1 MTAPVVD
8 YRIEKAGPGMV
19 TLRATSGGRD
29 LMRMSVAIAGLTPSR
44 VANRFMSGIE
54 AECLASCRVA
64 RVLPDWPAELRAD
77 AALWQR
83 FRDSMA
89 QMPRDRAAG
98 AETEAE
104 AAAGAAGPERA
115 GHGS

>member
-19 TLRATSGGRD
+19 MLRATSGGRD

-64 RVLPDWPAELRAD
+64 RVMPDWPAELRAD
-77 AALWQR
+77 AALWLR
-83 FRDSMA
+83 FRDAMA
-89 QMPRDRAAG
+89 QMPRDLAAG
-98 AETEAE
+98 VETEAGVE
-104 AAAGAAGPERA
+104 TGAAGPEGA
-115 GHGS
+115 GHDR